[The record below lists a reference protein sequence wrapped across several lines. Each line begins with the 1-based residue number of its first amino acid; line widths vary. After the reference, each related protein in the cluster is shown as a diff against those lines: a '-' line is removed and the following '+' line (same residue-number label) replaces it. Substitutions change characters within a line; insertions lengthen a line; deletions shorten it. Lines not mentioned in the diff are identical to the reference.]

1 MITLGCSNRTILS
14 KTTFVGGL
22 GHCDLKL
29 GVRGGASAS
38 GRRCGAAPALDPLR
52 RRVGVLQ
59 GLPDGQE
66 TGPRAAVSAAFQAGS
81 AFGDSLAGVRPTWT

>member
-1 MITLGCSNRTILS
+1 MVEEVDLAKNPECPACLHDGCSNRTILS

-38 GRRCGAAPALDPLR
+38 GRRCGAAPALDPTSS
-52 RRVGVLQ
+52 
-59 GLPDGQE
+59 
-66 TGPRAAVSAAFQAGS
+66 TGRGAAGAA
-81 AFGDSLAGVRPTWT
+81 